1 MITAIV
7 QIKLSKA
14 IPLEKAKDLFS
25 GTAQK
30 YRETP
35 GLIRKYYLLSEDGG
49 AFGGAYLWESRE
61 EAEQLYSAEWHQYV
75 KDTYGSEPS
84 VTYYESPVIVDNL
97 AGSIIIE
104 D

>member
-7 QIKLSKA
+7 QIKLSNA
-14 IPLEKAKDLFS
+14 ITLEKATDLFS

-30 YRETP
+30 YRDTP

-61 EAEQLYSAEWHQYV
+61 AAEQLYTAEWRQYIA
-75 KDTYGSEPS
+75 DTYGSEPS
-84 VTYYESPVIVDNL
+84 VTYFESPVIVDNL
-97 AGSIIIE
+97 SGNIIT
-104 D
+104 DD